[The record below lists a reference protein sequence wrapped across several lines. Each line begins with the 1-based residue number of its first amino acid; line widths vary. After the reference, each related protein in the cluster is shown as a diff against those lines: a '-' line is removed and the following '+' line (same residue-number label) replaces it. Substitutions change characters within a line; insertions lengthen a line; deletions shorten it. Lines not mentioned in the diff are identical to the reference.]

1 MTKFDENKLKLRR
14 AFSLESIGEEESW
27 IASGDESDED
37 DDDVFDEDADY
48 KLQRR
53 YSFPLSPRSRATA
66 PDPMF
71 KQTILEIKDANKEFL
86 QDNVYAECKP

>member
-1 MTKFDENKLKLRR
+1 M
-14 AFSLESIGEEESW
+14 
-27 IASGDESDED
+27 
-37 DDDVFDEDADY
+37 FDEDADY

-86 QDNVYAECKP
+86 